1 MTKIFS
7 NNKYIE
13 IVLELLIFLMAINF
27 LHYGQLF
34 LPLIALILFIDQR
47 CRVKQPLV
55 LIISILFAIS
65 FFYFSRQLGFYS
77 VMGFCLPFAVYIG
90 SCIDIS
96 NSESLKK
103 LIYLIGFG
111 MATHVILNFAYEL
124 IFEYAKYGVGLS
136 YLFKKPNH
144 FDVWTRDHIKT
155 TGTAMNMFILIA
167 MYYYLLRYER
177 NKILKALG
185 TIVFGLLMIYN
196 VALGKRMVYAVVL
209 LSILISMFID
219 YFFVGKRKLS
229 FTGIIGCL
237 LLVIGL
243 AGLVL
248 IAYQLNLF
256 GIRDLTIIKKIVNM
270 GLRAERLIIY
280 SWGFP
285 LLGTHLWGGQEI
297 SKIIGIQFHDL
308 FFDIYDYAGI
318 ISFVLIIALVG
329 ILLIGVV
336 KGLRKVD
343 KKIRIMAITVTV
355 IILTTFF
362 IEPVMTGESLY
373 LICSLLIF
381 SAIASFA
388 RSSQA

>member
-1 MTKIFS
+1 MTRIFS
-7 NNKYIE
+7 QNKYLE
-13 IVLELLIFLMAINF
+13 LVLEVLIFLMSINF

-34 LPLIALILFIDQR
+34 LPIIALILFIDHR
-47 CRVKQPLV
+47 GKIRNPLI
-55 LIISILFAIS
+55 LIVSMLFAIS
-65 FFYFSRQLGFYS
+65 FFYFSRNLGFYS

-90 SCIDIS
+90 SCIDTS
-96 NSESLKK
+96 NSASLKK
-103 LIYLIGFG
+103 LIYIIGFG
-111 MATHVILNFAYEL
+111 MAIHVVLNFAYEL
-124 IFEYAKYGVGLS
+124 IFEYHLNYS
-136 YLFKKPNH
+136 FLFKKPNH

-167 MYYYLLRYER
+167 ISYYLFRYEKNR
-177 NKILKALG
+177 LLNVLG
-185 TIVFGLLMIYN
+185 TIVFALLMVYN
-196 VALGKRMVYAVVL
+196 VALGKRMVYVVAL
-209 LSILISMFID
+209 LSFLIGMTID
-219 YFFVGKRKLS
+219 FLYVGKRKPS
-229 FTGIIGCL
+229 FGGIAGCL
-237 LLVIGL
+237 LLTAGILGL
-243 AGLVL
+243 AL

-318 ISFVLIIALVG
+318 ISFVLIIALVAV
-329 ILLIGVV
+329 LLIGVV

-355 IILTTFF
+355 IIMVSFL

-381 SAIASFA
+381 STIASFA